1 MGAGNPTLLGWS
13 AGPRGANLV
22 GMTTDQLTRNK
33 HLVESLI
40 QELFTKGDL
49 TAVDRYLADD
59 FINHDPP
66 FPGAPDGAEGL
77 RHAAEV
83 IRSAVPDW
91 RSDADHYIAEG
102 DLVVE
107 HFHAYGTR
115 IGELFGAPPDG
126 RMLVL
131 RGIHIFRIAG
141 DKIVERWGPAAAWS
155 TEGEPSQGFGGPALA
170 EQLTR
175 S

>member
-1 MGAGNPTLLGWS
+1 MTISTAPPT
-13 AGPRGANLV
+13 
-22 GMTTDQLTRNK
+22 TRNK
-33 HLVESLI
+33 RLVDAFI
-40 QELFTKGDL
+40 QDLFTRGDL

-115 IGELFGAPPDG
+115 TGELFGAPPDG
-126 RMLVL
+126 KVLWL
-131 RGIHIFRIAG
+131 RGIHIFRIAN
-141 DKIVERWGPAAAWS
+141 DKIIERWGCLDFTAFN
-155 TEGEPSQGFGGPALA
+155 Q
-170 EQLTR
+170 QLTGA
-175 S
+175 